1 VTLGSL
7 NCIQTSEVRVECPED
22 FHKNLISRRWCF
34 SGDSAALVQGRLERP
49 RLRVQISWRIVW
61 TVNLEIGGWVW
72 DVKTR
77 IEEWRGKRFW
87 RVLLFSF
94 YNTRAPT
101 QPQPQ
106 RGLAWAVWTA
116 QVPTDHRVV
125 VKKSVCSTVSKLKGQ
140 EVESHQVQ
148 LSLWC
153 WLSGINWVN
162 QDSLQADA
170 RAGSSSCF
178 PYSLAFPY
186 SSFIVRDW
194 REVMFAV
201 FLLKS
206 ETIKHLVRCIAQ
218 DTKILFIVIS
228 VDYKEN
234 FL

>member
-1 VTLGSL
+1 MTLGSL
-7 NCIQTSEVRVECPED
+7 NCIQTSEVHVECPED
-22 FHKNLISRRWCF
+22 FNKNLISRRWCF
-34 SGDSAALVQGRLERP
+34 SGDSAALVQGRLEGP
-49 RLRVQISWRIVW
+49 RLRVQMSWRIVW
-61 TVNLEIGGWVW
+61 TVNLEIDGWVW
-72 DVKTR
+72 DVKTEWKR
-77 IEEWRGKRFW
+77 GEERDSEGCCF
-87 RVLLFSF
+87 FI

-125 VKKSVCSTVSKLKGQ
+125 VTKSVCSTVSKLKGQ

-218 DTKILFIVIS
+218 DKKILFIVIS

-234 FL
+234 FI